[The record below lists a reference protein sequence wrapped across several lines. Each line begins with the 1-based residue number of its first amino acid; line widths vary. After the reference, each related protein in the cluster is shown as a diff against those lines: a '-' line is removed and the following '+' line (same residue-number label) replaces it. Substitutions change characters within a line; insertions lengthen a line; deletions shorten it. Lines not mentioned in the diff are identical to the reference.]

1 MRKRNI
7 EIKLRFTDEEFS
19 KLENLVSITN
29 LTREEFIRRAIQGVL
44 IQPYPPA
51 DVPYLLREYKRIG
64 NNLNQ
69 VLIIANTK
77 GFLDVPRL
85 RSVMDELQKMDELV
99 YKTYAGVK
107 Q

>member
-1 MRKRNI
+1 MRKRNNRVVFY
-7 EIKLRFTDEEFS
+7 LTDTEYEAFKKKVIRTS
-19 KLENLVSITN
+19 LS
-29 LTREEFIRRAIQGVL
+29 REGFIRKAIFDAE
-44 IQPYPPA
+44 IHESPPA
-51 DVPYLLREYKRIG
+51 EVPYLLREYKRIG